1 MKIFSL
7 IRMLDRISLNK
18 NILIEFWFEL
28 VWFKFTCP
36 IHILEC
42 STRNDR
48 GKNFG
53 NMEESIPNR
62 DQMFRFLF
70 HPFRK
75 QLLSSLYNF
84 LDVGDRAVNKHASC
98 IHETNERKRNK
109 NKKVNVFFMSFIE
122 KNWAYEKRLEMGCG
136 RYFTT
141 FIECQISPTDNVIF
155 EQKLRSDRVNHMDHK
170 GEKSAT
176 F

>member
-36 IHILEC
+36 IHTLEC
-42 STRNDR
+42 SKRNDR
-48 GKNFG
+48 GKDFG

-62 DQMFRFLF
+62 DQMSRFLF
-70 HPFRK
+70 HPFSK
-75 QLLSSLYNF
+75 QLLSTLYNF
-84 LDVGDRAVNKHASC
+84 LDVRDRAVNKHASC

-109 NKKVNVFFMSFIE
+109 NKKCFLHEFYRE
-122 KNWAYEKRLEMGCG
+122 KLSLQREAGNGVWE
-136 RYFTT
+136 
-141 FIECQISPTDNVIF
+141 IF
-155 EQKLRSDRVNHMDHK
+155 YHFYRVSD
-170 GEKSAT
+170 KSHW
-176 F
+176 